1 MACVLVKELAVL
13 PVTKKAI
20 GRDLDQLACLG
31 LEGTRDFALLSSA
44 IRETLGDAASF
55 GFAVV
60 GFAVHAVAVDR
71 GGAG

>member
-1 MACVLVKELAVL
+1 MVKELAVP
-13 PVTKKAI
+13 PVTKMAI
-20 GRDLDQLACLG
+20 GRDLNQLACLE

-55 GFAVV
+55 GSAVV

-71 GGAG
+71 AGAD